1 MTAEPAKP
9 SRRDILLPLSL
20 GAVAAT
26 LGLGLTALF
35 RTGLPSE
42 TAPQTLT
49 FDLTTLLEGEE
60 VILPFERRPIL
71 IRHRSA
77 EDIAR
82 AVADDGYDFIDL
94 LAQNANL
101 PASAPALDTN
111 RRATPDGRFLVMD
124 AVTPSD
130 PSVVLSARTGD
141 FPGWFTPCKGQQF
154 DASGRLRKG
163 PGWTNLAIP
172 PLTVQGTT
180 LTLLLKGTP
189 RPARLDSM
197 IWGDKAS
204 PPP

>member
-1 MTAEPAKP
+1 MPREPSKLT
-9 SRRDILLPLSL
+9 RREILLPLSL

-26 LGLGLTALF
+26 LGLGVTALF
-35 RTGLPSE
+35 RTGQASD
-42 TAPQTLT
+42 TAPQPLT
-49 FDLTTLLEGEE
+49 FDLTTLPEGQE

-77 EDIAR
+77 QDIAR
-82 AVADDGYDFIDL
+82 AEADDGTNFFDP

-101 PASAPALDTN
+101 PASAPALDIK
-111 RRATPDGRFLVMD
+111 RRATPDDRFLVME

-130 PSVVLSARTGD
+130 PCLVLGDRAGD
-141 FPGWFTPCKGQQF
+141 FLGWFTSCKGLHF
-154 DASGRLRKG
+154 DASGRIRKG

-172 PLTVQGTT
+172 PFTVEGTT
-180 LTLLLKGTP
+180 LTLLPTGTP
-189 RPARLDSM
+189 RPGLLDSL